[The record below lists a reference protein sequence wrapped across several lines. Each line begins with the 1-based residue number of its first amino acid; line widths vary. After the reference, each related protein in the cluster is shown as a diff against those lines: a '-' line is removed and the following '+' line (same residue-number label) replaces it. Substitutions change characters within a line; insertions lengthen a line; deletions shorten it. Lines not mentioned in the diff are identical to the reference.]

1 VISPKHLAEA
11 LEGSLKRLRLERID
25 IYQLHAPDDAVSF
38 EASVEALAK
47 LPIVSVQ
54 NRYSFADRE
63 SGDALI
69 EPESGGLCV
78 LGGLFEC

>member
-1 VISPKHLAEA
+1 
-11 LEGSLKRLRLERID
+11 
-25 IYQLHAPDDAVSF
+25 
-38 EASVEALAK
+38 